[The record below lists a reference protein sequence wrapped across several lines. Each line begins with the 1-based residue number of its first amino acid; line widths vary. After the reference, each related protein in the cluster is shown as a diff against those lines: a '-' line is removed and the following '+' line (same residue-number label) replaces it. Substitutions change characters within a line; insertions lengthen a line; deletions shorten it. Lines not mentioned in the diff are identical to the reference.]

1 MPGRRKLGREL
12 RALWATLAVICLIGA
27 GAAYG
32 ATRYVQ
38 DGLEADARRDAQKLT
53 TEVLRPVLTPRD
65 VADPIRG
72 ARYDE
77 LLAYVQQRVLA
88 GPIVGVRLW
97 RSDGTIL
104 FANVESLVGDR
115 DAGMRGDLHS
125 AIAGTSL
132 STVEGD
138 RFHAL
143 TSMRI
148 GNPPTIVT
156 AELIRSHAAIVEESR
171 QRWYPWVA
179 RGLTAAAV
187 CAGLSVITAIA
198 FALVAALGGLAKRRE
213 ATGSKAPS
221 RARGTAARGV
231 PETPTDETLPAYM
244 RPGFREEFE
253 ARQRAAIEMAVAQQE
268 RDQVEARARRMGLA
282 LGDGQG
288 QAPSTV

>member
-1 MPGRRKLGREL
+1 MPARRKLGREL

-32 ATRYVQ
+32 ATRYVR
-38 DGLEADARRDAQKLT
+38 DELEADARRDAQKLT

-65 VADPIRG
+65 AVDPIRG

-115 DAGMRGDLHS
+115 DAGMRSDLHR

-138 RFHAL
+138 RFLTL

-148 GNPPTIVT
+148 GKPPMIVT

-187 CAGLSVITAIA
+187 GAGLFVITAIT
-198 FALVAALGGLAKRRE
+198 FALGGLVERRR
-213 ATGSKAPS
+213 ARGSKGRS
-221 RARGTAARGV
+221 RARGPVARGV

-244 RPGFREEFE
+244 RPGFREESE
-253 ARQRAAIEMAVAQQE
+253 ARQRMAIEMAAAQQE
-268 RDQVEARARRMGLA
+268 RDEMEARAHRMGLN
-282 LGDGQG
+282 LGDAQG
-288 QAPSTV
+288 QAPA

>member
-1 MPGRRKLGREL
+1 MPARRKLGREL

-32 ATRYVQ
+32 ATRYLR
-38 DGLEADARRDAQKLT
+38 DELEADARRDAQKLT

-65 VADPIRG
+65 AADPIRG

-115 DAGMRGDLHS
+115 DAGMRSNLHS

-138 RFHAL
+138 RFLTL

-148 GNPPTIVT
+148 GKPPMIVT

-187 CAGLSVITAIA
+187 GAGLFVITAIT
-198 FALVAALGGLAKRRE
+198 FALGGLVERRR
-213 ATGSKAPS
+213 ARGSKGPS
-221 RARGTAARGV
+221 RARGPAARGV

-244 RPGFREEFE
+244 RPGFREESE
-253 ARQRAAIEMAVAQQE
+253 ARQRMAIEMAAAQQE
-268 RDQVEARARRMGLA
+268 RDEMEARAHRMGLN
-282 LGDGQG
+282 LGDAQG
-288 QAPSTV
+288 QAPA

>member
-1 MPGRRKLGREL
+1 MPEHRKLGRAL
-12 RALWATLAVICLIGA
+12 RALWATLAVICLIGT

-38 DGLEADARRDAQKLT
+38 DELEADARRDAQKLT
-53 TEVLRPVLTPRD
+53 TDVLRPVLTPRD

-77 LLAYVQQRVLA
+77 LLAYVQERVLA

-125 AIAGTSL
+125 SIAGTSS
-132 STVEGD
+132 STVQGD

-148 GNPPTIVT
+148 GKPPTIVT

-187 CAGLSVITAIA
+187 CTGLYVITAIA
-198 FALVAALGGLAKRRE
+198 FALVGALGRLAKRRK

-221 RARGTAARGV
+221 RARGPAARGV
-231 PETPTDETLPAYM
+231 PETPTGETLPAYM
-244 RPGFREEFE
+244 RPGFREEFQ
-253 ARQRAAIEMAVAQQE
+253 ARQRMAIEMAVAERE
-268 RDQVEARARRMGLA
+268 RDEMKARAHRVGPQPGEA
-282 LGDGQG
+282 QG